1 MRVLN
6 FSMLAA
12 AAVMAASL
20 RRRVIGRSRRSKN
33 SPLRMAPR
41 SPESTV
47 RGRTFRLAM
56 LLLLLCVRVQAG
68 DFEKANDLY
77 DSGHFAEAKKLYEKL
92 WNSGERSANL
102 SHNLGNAEYRTG
114 SPGRA
119 ALGYE
124 RALAMEPRHAEARA
138 NLAFVREQ
146 TRASGLDVSL
156 TDRVFRWFSA
166 DVWTVIGVVVAW
178 GVLFSLA
185 AIFTTARA
193 TRGSLWFATIAGVAI
208 VACAISGVRLHQR
221 DRALAIVTAKEIEA
235 HLAPVK
241 SAALA
246 GVLPAGSR
254 VRILSERGPWI
265 LCELPGERRGW
276 LEAGSIERIDPSR
289 S

>member
-1 MRVLN
+1 ME
-6 FSMLAA
+6 
-12 AAVMAASL
+12 
-20 RRRVIGRSRRSKN
+20 
-33 SPLRMAPR
+33 PL
-41 SPESTV
+41 STDSAIC
-47 RGRTFRLAM
+47 GRTLRGAV

-92 WNSGERSANL
+92 SESGERSANL
-102 SHNLGNAEYRTG
+102 FHNLGNAEYRIG

-119 ALGYE
+119 ILGYE
-124 RALAMEPRHAEARA
+124 RALALEPRHAEARA

-156 TDRVFRWFSA
+156 ADRVLRWFSA
-166 DVWTVIGVVVAW
+166 DVWTVIGAVAAWTVV
-178 GVLFSLA
+178 FSLA
-185 AIFTTARA
+185 TIFTTARA
-193 TRGSLWFATIAGVAI
+193 ARGSLWFTTIAGVSIAT
-208 VACAISGVRLHQR
+208 CALLGVRLHER

-235 HLAPVK
+235 HLAPAK

-254 VRILSERGPWI
+254 VRVLSERGPWI
-265 LCELPGERRGW
+265 YCELPGERRGW
-276 LEAGSIERIDPSR
+276 LEAGAIERVDPSR